1 MNQRHNLPEEG
12 FCKLPQVLK
21 AIPVSKS
28 TWFRGIA
35 SGKYPPSVKI
45 GTRAS
50 AWRVE
55 EIRKCI
61 ATLTIESDSSRKNS
75 GTPPEKRGP
84 HDPR

>member
-1 MNQRHNLPEEG
+1 MNRKSSLPDEG
-12 FCKLPQVLK
+12 FCKLPQVLE

-35 SGKYPPSVKI
+35 AGKYPPPVKI

-61 ATLTIESDSSRKNS
+61 ATLTIDSDSSRRIPAA
-75 GTPPEKRGP
+75 PPEKQRSA
-84 HDPR
+84 

>member
-1 MNQRHNLPEEG
+1 MNRKHCLPDEG
-12 FCKLPQVLK
+12 FCKLPQVLE

-35 SGKYPPSVKI
+35 AGKYPPPVKI

-55 EIRKCI
+55 EIRRCI
-61 ATLTIESDSSRKNS
+61 ATLTTDSEQVRR
-75 GTPPEKRGP
+75 TPSASFEKKRP
-84 HDPR
+84 A